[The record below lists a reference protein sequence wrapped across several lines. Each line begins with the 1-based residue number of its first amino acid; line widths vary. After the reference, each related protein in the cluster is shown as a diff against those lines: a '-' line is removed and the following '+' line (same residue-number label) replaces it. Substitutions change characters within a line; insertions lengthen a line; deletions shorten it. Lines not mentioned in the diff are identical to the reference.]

1 MNSMIIAVA
10 GGTGSGKSYLAKNLA
25 NTYPKKEILII
36 EQDSYYKD
44 ISNLDY
50 EDRCKQNFD
59 HPDAI
64 DSILIENHLEK
75 LLSGKTIYSPRYNFF
90 KHLREREEKKIK
102 QRPIII
108 MEGILLLHYI
118 RLHKFY
124 ALKVFVE
131 TPEHIR
137 INRRIERDIQFR
149 GRTKDSIEKQY
160 YSSVKPMHEK
170 FVQPSKFYSDIVI
183 DGTALINESINQIRS
198 KINLE
203 IQ

>member
-1 MNSMIIAVA
+1 MNSIIIAIA
-10 GGTGSGKSYLAKNLA
+10 GGTGSGKSYLTRNLA
-25 NTYPKKEILII
+25 NTYPKKQILII

-64 DSILIENHLEK
+64 DSILIENHLKK
-75 LLSGKTIYSPRYNFF
+75 LLSGKTIYIPRYNFF
-90 KHLREREEKKIK
+90 KHLREREGKKIK